1 MLSPPRSGSTLLR
14 VMLGGHPGLF
24 APPELELLAF
34 DTLAERRDAF
44 PGRDA
49 FWLEGA
55 LRAVME
61 VRGCGA
67 EEARALVDGASRSE
81 G

>member
-14 VMLGGHPGLF
+14 VMLGGNPRLF
-24 APPELELLAF
+24 APPELELLNF

-49 FWLEGA
+49 FRLEGC
-55 LRAVME
+55 
-61 VRGCGA
+61 CG
-67 EEARALVDGASRSE
+67 R
-81 G
+81 